1 MNGLSPEDM
10 ERNRNGQSTDPK
22 AEAAGQ
28 VVEKDAKT
36 RGHIETGKV
45 EAVCAVG
52 YTDGQIV
59 EMVADTAFG
68 IITNLVNNTSAT
80 DLGASFR
87 PMARHRIRA

>member
-1 MNGLSPEDM
+1 M

-28 VVEKDAKT
+28 FAEKDAKT
-36 RGHIETGKV
+36 RGHIEAGKV
-45 EAVCAVG
+45 EAACAAG
-52 YTDGQIV
+52 YTDAQIV
-59 EMVADTAFG
+59 DMVAETAFG
-68 IITNLVNNTSAT
+68 IINNLVNNTSAT